1 MTDVGVQNLL
11 MLHVQTLRS
20 ITLDMVPYDGAAALN
35 HGPPFDFPL
44 LQELSIESSDITVDF
59 LERFSRCPEL
69 YRLQLG
75 SMEEISVTELSRL
88 IESSRSGNADV
99 ATGAEK
105 GNEQV
110 ASIAHAFPSLREVS
124 LSADWAYD
132 DGPGSAVWDSLELLC
147 FQHGI
152 TLSVE
157 EDDDEE
163 EEEDSLMDDTD
174 YDDEGLDV
182 EDPWDDEADEDEEDD
197 EEVDWPEAD
206 GESSD
211 ATP

>member
-1 MTDVGVQNLL
+1 

-44 LQELSIESSDITVDF
+44 LQELSIESSDISIDF
-59 LERFSRCPEL
+59 LERFARCPEL

-75 SMEEISVTELSRL
+75 SMEEISVAELSRL
-88 IESSRSGNADV
+88 IESSRSGDADTTT
-99 ATGAEK
+99 AAKEGAE
-105 GNEQV
+105 QA
-110 ASIAHAFPSLREVS
+110 ASPARAFPSLREVS

-132 DGPGSAVWDSLELLC
+132 EGPGSAVWDSLELLC

-157 EDDDEE
+157 EDDEE
-163 EEEDSLMDDTD
+163 DEEEDSLMDDTD

-182 EDPWDDEADEDEEDD
+182 ADPWDDEDEDEEDD

>member
-11 MLHVQTLRS
+11 MLHAQTLRS

-44 LQELSIESSDITVDF
+44 LQELSIESSDISIDF
-59 LERFSRCPEL
+59 LDRFARCPEL

-88 IESSRSGNADV
+88 IESSRSGDADTN
-99 ATGAEK
+99 TGAKE
-105 GNEQV
+105 GAEQA
-110 ASIAHAFPSLREVS
+110 ASIARAFPSLREVS

-157 EDDDEE
+157 EDDEE
-163 EEEDSLMDDTD
+163 DEEEDSLMDDTD

-182 EDPWDDEADEDEEDD
+182 ADPWDDEDEDEEDD